1 MPGAETIERV
11 WPLLPAFAKLPILI
25 VGGVV
30 VFRWGTD
37 KLRTTNRRAAGIIL
51 LAFGALMLF
60 AGVGPLF
67 VGTGWL
73 FLG

>member
-1 MPGAETIERV
+1 
-11 WPLLPAFAKLPILI
+11 
-25 VGGVV
+25 
-30 VFRWGTD
+30 
-37 KLRTTNRRAAGIIL
+37 